1 MSPDEL
7 KGFLHNPSVRT
18 CTKAVCLRNPALC
31 ESVICQGLPTRPRP
45 EIGRILVTG
54 ASGYVGG
61 RLVVE
66 LLNRGYQVRA
76 MVRRKLSIYEQRWPG
91 AEIVE
96 GDALRPESLRE
107 ALEGVRI
114 AYYLIHSMM

>member
-1 MSPDEL
+1 MDNTEQGS
-7 KGFLHNPSVRT
+7 FLHRPTVKNCSRGI
-18 CTKAVCLRNPALC
+18 CLHNPALC
-31 ESVICQGLPTRPRP
+31 ERVICQGLPTRARP

-76 MVRRKLSIYEQRWPG
+76 MVRRKLTIYEQRWPG
-91 AEIVE
+91 A
-96 GDALRPESLRE
+96 
-107 ALEGVRI
+107 
-114 AYYLIHSMM
+114 